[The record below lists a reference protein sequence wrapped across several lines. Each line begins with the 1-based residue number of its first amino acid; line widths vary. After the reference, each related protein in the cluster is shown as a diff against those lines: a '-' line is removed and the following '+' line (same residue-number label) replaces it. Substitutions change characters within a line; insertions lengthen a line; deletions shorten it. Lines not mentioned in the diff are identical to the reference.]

1 MASPLLMLAVAVVL
15 VRTLLKADGTDLNI
29 LNGSA
34 CGRSLCIAPR
44 LGGRSDVSWVNDQP
58 LKLGSFI
65 PASYPFLSHQAGI
78 HPRFFGEKHED
89 LLHGLVGVFT
99 PAGSKFFFSAAPPS
113 QKDFCSGLRSRHHQ
127 CANMELQGL
136 VHEDTK
142 RKH

>member
-1 MASPLLMLAVAVVL
+1 MAQHVADRCALL
-15 VRTLLKADGTDLNI
+15 R
-29 LNGSA
+29 
-34 CGRSLCIAPR
+34 R